1 MPRLTPLPHPVIDG
15 DVHKKILARH
25 QRVSLRLATTG
36 QETNADRSQS
46 SQMCATL
53 TRGCFLT
60 SVYNRRNKREYA
72 ERNTTVEGRHTYLAN
87 SQLLRAQFRL
97 HRQRFRRI

>member
-1 MPRLTPLPHPVIDG
+1 
-15 DVHKKILARH
+15 
-25 QRVSLRLATTG
+25 
-36 QETNADRSQS
+36 
-46 SQMCATL
+46 MCATL